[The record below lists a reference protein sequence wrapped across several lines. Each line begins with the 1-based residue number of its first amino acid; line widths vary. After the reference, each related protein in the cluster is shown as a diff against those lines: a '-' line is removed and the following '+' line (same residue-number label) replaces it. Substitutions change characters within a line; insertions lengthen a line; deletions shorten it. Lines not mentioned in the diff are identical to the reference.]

1 MAVEI
6 LSGMNPTKVGAILIA
21 GALAGAA
28 CGDALA
34 DAATQAKPG
43 GNATATTAPA
53 AEPAPVK
60 QWVKTKEADCDWW
73 LSREDGHSLRA
84 AIGLSAD
91 GLALTFGDLVFN
103 TWPEA
108 GYPKVELRFNRDPKR
123 RVQTKGWA
131 THGDGY
137 AMFGILLTKDA
148 MQKMGGATTLELR
161 RKGKTVITLPLA
173 ETPSAAELIA
183 CIPPPSTGHSDSE

>member
-1 MAVEI
+1 MTA
-6 LSGMNPTKVGAILIA
+6 TKLKAILVA

-34 DAATQAKPG
+34 DAAAPAKPD
-43 GNATATTAPA
+43 A
-53 AEPAPVK
+53 AAAAAAPVK
-60 QWVKTKEADCDWW
+60 PWVKTKDATCDWW

-84 AIGLSAD
+84 AIGAD
-91 GLALTFGDLVFN
+91 WENVSLTFGDPIFN

-123 RVQTKGWA
+123 RVKTQGWA
-131 THGDGY
+131 THGQGF
-137 AMFGILLTKDA
+137 AMFGINLTPEA
-148 MQKMGGATTLELR
+148 MKKMGGATTVELIR
-161 RKGKTVITLPLA
+161 HGKTVITLPLA
-173 ETPSAAELIA
+173 ETPSADELIA

>member
-1 MAVEI
+1 MKTTR
-6 LSGMNPTKVGAILIA
+6 LKTLLFA

-28 CGDALA
+28 GGDVFADAVTPPKTGGDAA
-34 DAATQAKPG
+34 
-43 GNATATTAPA
+43 ATTAA
-53 AEPAPVK
+53 APAPVK
-60 QWVKTKEADCDWW
+60 PWVKDKELDCDWW

-84 AIGLSAD
+84 SIGQSPD

-108 GYPKVELRFNRDPKR
+108 GRPKVELRFNGDPKR
-123 RVQTKGWA
+123 RVQTTGWA

-137 AMFGILLTKDA
+137 AMFGLYLTKDA
-148 MQKMGGATTLELR
+148 LKKMGGATTLELR

-173 ETPSAAELIA
+173 ATPSTAELIA